1 VSTYRQQQ
9 AAATRLR
16 VIGAA
21 RSVFA
26 SRGYRAA
33 TIAGVA
39 QAAGVAVPT
48 IYKIFGSK
56 RNLFSAV
63 IDEWRRGF
71 VPESIDEIPSD
82 PHRALAH
89 WAEVIRRQWETGL
102 DIAAIYRSTA
112 ATEPHVQ
119 AELTARLAQR
129 EQWVRQVAKQ
139 IGPYLEP
146 GVTVDEAAAVLSA
159 LAMPEIYRE
168 LVVTRGW
175 TPDAFEQWLGKTLAR
190 LLLAL

>member
-1 VSTYRQQQ
+1 
-9 AAATRLR
+9 

-21 RSVFA
+21 RSGFA

-33 TIAGVA
+33 TIADVA

-48 IYKIFGSK
+48 VYKIFGGK

-63 IDEWRRGF
+63 IEEWRSGF
-71 VPESIDEIPSD
+71 VPESIDDIPAD

-89 WAEVIRRQWETGL
+89 WAQVIRRQWETGL
-102 DIAAIYRSTA
+102 DIAAIYRSAA
-112 ATEPHVQ
+112 ATEPDVQ
-119 AELTARLAQR
+119 AELKARLAQR
-129 EQWVRQVAKQ
+129 ENWVRRVATQ
-139 IGPYLEP
+139 LGPDLEP

-159 LAMPEIYRE
+159 LALPETYRE

-175 TPDAFEQWLGKTLAR
+175 TPDAFEQWLGKTLTR

>member
-1 VSTYRQQQ
+1 
-9 AAATRLR
+9 
-16 VIGAA
+16 
-21 RSVFA
+21 VFA

-33 TIAGVA
+33 TIASVA

-48 IYKIFGSK
+48 VYKIFGNK

-82 PHRALAH
+82 PHRTLAH

-102 DIAAIYRSTA
+102 DIAAIYRGA
-112 ATEPHVQ
+112 APTEPDVQ
-119 AELTARLAQR
+119 AELTARLAHR
-129 EQWVRQVAKQ
+129 EQWVRQVAERL
-139 IGPYLEP
+139 GPHLEP
-146 GVTVDEAAAVLSA
+146 GIAVDEAAAVLSA

-175 TPDAFEQWLGKTLAR
+175 TPDAFERWLGKTLTR

>member
-1 VSTYRQQQ
+1 MSTYRQQQ

-71 VPESIDEIPSD
+71 VPESIDEI
-82 PHRALAH
+82 
-89 WAEVIRRQWETGL
+89 GL
-102 DIAAIYRSTA
+102 DIAAIYRSAA

-146 GVTVDEAAAVLSA
+146 RVTVDEAAAVLSA

-175 TPDAFEQWLGKTLAR
+175 TPDAFEQWLGKTLTR
-190 LLLAL
+190 LLLAR

>member
-1 VSTYRQQQ
+1 MSTLRQQQ

-16 VIGAA
+16 VIAAA

-26 SRGYRAA
+26 SHGYRAA

-39 QAAGVAVPT
+39 EAAGVAVPT

-63 IDEWRRGF
+63 IEEWRRQF

-89 WAEVIRRQWETGL
+89 WAGVIRRQWETGL
-102 DIAAIYRSTA
+102 DIAAIYRGAA

-129 EQWVRQVAKQ
+129 EQWVHQVTDKLE
-139 IGPYLEP
+139 PHLEP
-146 GVTVDEAAAVLSA
+146 GVMVEEAAAVLSA

-175 TPDAFEQWLGKTLAR
+175 TPDAFEQWLGRTLTR